1 MTTACHYA
9 IARFMPFVETGEFA
23 NVGVV
28 LFAPKAR
35 YFGFKLLGRRDARVT
50 NFFDQFDGQVFRVTL
65 RQFGDELQR
74 VKDLMN
80 GHGTDQ
86 KARKLDPNGAFA
98 LWLEVVKP
106 RETMLRFS
114 EPRVV
119 LTRAPEQQ
127 LPALY
132 AHYVERHAQAG
143 PQGPGP
149 L

>member
-9 IARFMPFVETGEFA
+9 IARFMPFIETGEFA

-35 YFGFKLLGRRDARVT
+35 YFGFELLGRRYARVT
-50 NFFDQFDGQVFRVTL
+50 NFFDRFDGQVFRVVM
-65 RQFGDELQR
+65 RQFRDELKR
-74 VKDLMN
+74 VENLMN
-80 GHGTDQ
+80 GLGTD
-86 KARKLDPNGAFA
+86 RRSGNLDRHGAFS
-98 LWLEVVKP
+98 LWQEVIKP

-119 LTRAPEQQ
+119 LAEAPEQQ
-127 LPALY
+127 LPVLY
-132 AHYVERHAQAG
+132 AQYVERNAR
-143 PQGPGP
+143 PEP